1 MLVANGKRCY
11 VYTVR
16 GVSGRAD
23 MYGFDVFAG
32 VPLSLDVLD
41 VPPSVAAAIPAIFSS
56 EETGGRRGTVY
67 LGQGDRGTS
76 AIREMVDRGF
86 LSWAKRKPSSP
97 LLRLDEPVPDARCL
111 E

>member
-1 MLVANGKRCY
+1 
-11 VYTVR
+11 
-16 GVSGRAD
+16 